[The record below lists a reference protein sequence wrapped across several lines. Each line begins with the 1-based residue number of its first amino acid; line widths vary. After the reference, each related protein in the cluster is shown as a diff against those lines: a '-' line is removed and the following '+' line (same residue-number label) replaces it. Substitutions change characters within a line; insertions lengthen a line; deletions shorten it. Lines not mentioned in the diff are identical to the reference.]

1 MNKSKKMFGRT
12 HVAVK
17 NAVILSYFQYDDHA
31 KVFFTMKVI
40 GRLINRKKPIS
51 PDNVELYDK
60 QERFYIYDHEPL
72 MTIDGKQRTLPKAV
86 MAYGLADDPK
96 ELQDA
101 LEKLAG
107 VLRHS
112 KPFTA
117 VYRRVR

>member
-1 MNKSKKMFGRT
+1 MFGRT

-17 NAVILSYFQYDDHA
+17 SAVILSYFHYDENG

-40 GRLINRKKPIS
+40 GYRKNRKEPIS
-51 PDNVELYDK
+51 FDNVELYDK
-60 QERFYIYDHEPL
+60 HGQFYLHADEPL

-86 MAYGLADDPK
+86 LACALADDPK
-96 ELQDA
+96 EFQDA